1 MAYDINTFRST
12 TAMEMEFQ
20 KIETNRGNTGLL
32 CQGHKFRLER
42 KAKKYTSWQCTTKG
56 CLARLKTD
64 HEQENIVW
72 SRLDHN
78 HDPVSADSVTR
89 QILRTECKRKA
100 AENLTER
107 PSKVIM
113 KEIVSKPDT
122 DLVPKDLIAIRQAM
136 YRERRKKFPALPKT
150 RQEVHEALQH
160 YDITSNQGE

>member
-1 MAYDINTFRST
+1 MSRTQISS
-12 TAMEMEFQ
+12 
-20 KIETNRGNTGLL
+20 
-32 CQGHKFRLER
+32 R
-42 KAKKYTSWQCTTKG
+42 KESEDTSWQCTTKG

-72 SRLDHN
+72 SRRDHN

-122 DLVPKDLIAIRQAM
+122 DLVPKDLIAIRFVIECTINWRRGEYFREM
-136 YRERRKKFPALPKT
+136 YASLPICLSRVSSSPELIK
-150 RQEVHEALQH
+150 
-160 YDITSNQGE
+160 S

>member
-1 MAYDINTFRST
+1 
-12 TAMEMEFQ
+12 MEKEFK
-20 KIETNRGNTGLL
+20 KIKTNRGNTGLL
-32 CQGHKFRLER
+32 CQGHKFCLER
-42 KAKKYTSWQCTTKG
+42 KEKKYKSWQCTTKG

-64 HEQENIVW
+64 NEQENIVW

-89 QILRTECKRKA
+89 QILITECKRKA
-100 AENLTER
+100 AGNLTER
-107 PSKVIM
+107 PSKVIL

-122 DLVPKDLIAIRQAM
+122 DLVPKDLKAIRQAM